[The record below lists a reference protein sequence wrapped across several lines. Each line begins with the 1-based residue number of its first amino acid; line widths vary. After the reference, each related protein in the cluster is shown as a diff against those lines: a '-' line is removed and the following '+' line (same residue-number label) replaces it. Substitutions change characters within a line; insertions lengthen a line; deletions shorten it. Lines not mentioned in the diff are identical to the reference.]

1 MRAFLSSVTTT
12 SSRPSPTPRRP
23 IFQAEPTRLAKSSI
37 GSTPVLATITS
48 ATCAPL
54 SDSKRASLASSAAR
68 SAALST
74 PGRSTTRAS
83 GGTSSSPSGPTGAAS
98 FAKASEALVACAKAT
113 APKAAGAAAKASEAL
128 AKEAGTSASK
138 GASTIS
144 ARSSQRRIDTFS
156 ETGPGPL
163 LAKID
168 FWRLLDGRLVFDCK
182 LRLFLV
188 AQHLRRQVL
197 RQLAD
202 VDVVVLHRLDIAVAG
217 DRYPVLR
224 ALELRPQFLEALIAL
239 QVRIVLARHQQ
250 SRQRR
255 GELTLRLLELL
266 QRRLVVD
273 ELRGDL
279 NRRCLGTRFDYP
291 GQGFLLEVGLPL
303 HRVDQV
309 RNQVGPP
316 LVLRQH
322 LGPGRLDRLVPGL
335 NLVVTATGHH
345 KSRRGRQAQAP
356 TTHRNPP
363 VWIVRKTQGGLYGAS
378 RQLRNP
384 FGGENGRKSR
394 SPRSQYGRTAA

>member
-1 MRAFLSSVTTT
+1 MRAFLSSVATT

-98 FAKASEALVACAKAT
+98 FAPASEA
-113 APKAAGAAAKASEAL
+113 
-128 AKEAGTSASK
+128 SASK

-144 ARSSQRRIDTFS
+144 PRSSQRRIETFS

-224 ALELRPQFLEALIAL
+224 ALELCPQFLEALIAL